1 MTLEVFRSELTK
13 RGFDDK
19 QVAELEKMANIMQML
34 DDCHINRAY
43 TAIFDSATKIL
54 TEIRNDQLSEQF
66 KAIEREIINGTG
78 DRQPTGILNDSEATT
93 AARIRQSLE
102 GR

>member
-54 TEIRNDQLSEQF
+54 TGNQ
-66 KAIEREIINGTG
+66 ERPALRTIQGH
-78 DRQPTGILNDSEATT
+78 
-93 AARIRQSLE
+93 
-102 GR
+102 